1 MPEGPEVRTLVDQ
14 LQPSVGRRLV
24 DIRFLSG
31 RYVRH
36 DLPKGFLDFRDTMK
50 LSYDPGLG
58 KTDVVKEWNAKG
70 KFIYLILESEGHEPK
85 KQNNEGNDKDISDD
99 YLRSIWITLGMSGR
113 FINDSVASVATTIGK
128 EPRWYMEYLDLDT
141 MTTRKIYYQDTR
153 NFGTIRFSLSRKEL
167 VDKLKKLGP
176 DILTSTINADG
187 GNESTLDRNSRV
199 GGDDGDNRTGN
210 SVTDENYE
218 DDGSVNQNLSVILTE
233 DEFLKIVEKEMTR
246 KKRGSMKTNIC
257 RFLMDQTKISGVG
270 NYILAEGLYRANV
283 DPFAS
288 LDEISP
294 LKLSSLYQHLREVA
308 ISSYKAGGTT
318 RPKGGSFRDVNGMK
332 GSFEFQLQCYGRE
345 RCPLGRKVIRDT
357 DGPHGRTI
365 WYVEDQLVIPR
376 AARLSN
382 INNAAEMKEGE
393 RTVSGIEKIGQ
404 KAYSPPPTE
413 IDSTSKKELAQY
425 FKKDSDWHEFLYPH
439 LISDGFCKL
448 SQTMTSERSSFDIYP
463 PISEV
468 FAAFNACPLSKT
480 KVVIVGQD
488 PYHGPGQA
496 HGLSFSVRR
505 GTRIP
510 PSLRNILKE
519 LSNDIGVGIP
529 THGCLDCWA
538 NQGVLLLNSVL
549 TVQASNPG
557 SHSRMGWEDFTDEV
571 IGILNQQFT
580 DKGGLVFL
588 LWGAAAAKKAQ
599 NVDRDKHVVITTSHP
614 SPLGATKTSSPFLG
628 SKCFTQCNEAL
639 LSLGKEPID
648 WDLC

>member
-257 RFLMDQTKISGVG
+257 RFLMDQTVRIW
-270 NYILAEGLYRANV
+270 LHPYRNRV
-283 DPFAS
+283 
-288 LDEISP
+288 
-294 LKLSSLYQHLREVA
+294 
-308 ISSYKAGGTT
+308 
-318 RPKGGSFRDVNGMK
+318 
-332 GSFEFQLQCYGRE
+332 
-345 RCPLGRKVIRDT
+345 
-357 DGPHGRTI
+357 
-365 WYVEDQLVIPR
+365 
-376 AARLSN
+376 
-382 INNAAEMKEGE
+382 
-393 RTVSGIEKIGQ
+393 
-404 KAYSPPPTE
+404 
-413 IDSTSKKELAQY
+413 
-425 FKKDSDWHEFLYPH
+425 
-439 LISDGFCKL
+439 
-448 SQTMTSERSSFDIYP
+448 RS
-463 PISEV
+463 
-468 FAAFNACPLSKT
+468 
-480 KVVIVGQD
+480 
-488 PYHGPGQA
+488 
-496 HGLSFSVRR
+496 
-505 GTRIP
+505 
-510 PSLRNILKE
+510 
-519 LSNDIGVGIP
+519 
-529 THGCLDCWA
+529 
-538 NQGVLLLNSVL
+538 
-549 TVQASNPG
+549 
-557 SHSRMGWEDFTDEV
+557 
-571 IGILNQQFT
+571 
-580 DKGGLVFL
+580 
-588 LWGAAAAKKAQ
+588 
-599 NVDRDKHVVITTSHP
+599 
-614 SPLGATKTSSPFLG
+614 
-628 SKCFTQCNEAL
+628 
-639 LSLGKEPID
+639 
-648 WDLC
+648 